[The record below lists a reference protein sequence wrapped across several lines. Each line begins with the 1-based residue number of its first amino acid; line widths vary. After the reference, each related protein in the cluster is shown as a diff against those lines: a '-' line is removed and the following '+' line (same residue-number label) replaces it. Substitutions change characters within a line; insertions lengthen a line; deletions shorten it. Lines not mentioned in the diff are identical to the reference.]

1 MHAKL
6 STKRYSK
13 KCFTLLLFS
22 THLTPLTTE
31 AAINYSS
38 IQSLYHRHSI
48 YFFILTHSWRS
59 SRFALLF
66 ANLHCS
72 KFLIFSLFPFI
83 RQLFL
88 LFIVGRLDL
97 AFQMW
102 RQRHVFMSHTHTQKI
117 ICIFQIISMFVLPF
131 APVQKKFFYRL
142 LGWFVHILVLF
153 LGGVI
158 VGREFIPS
166 SWKKWV
172 KNNCFFLLIV
182 FWKSTSR
189 YSNLCCFFV
198 FYYLFFIP
206 NSNLQR
212 SK

>member
-102 RQRHVFMSHTHTQKI
+102 RQRHVFMSHTQKNHLHFSNYFNVCFT
-117 ICIFQIISMFVLPF
+117 ICSSPKKNFVQITWLVCAHFGFISRRCYCW
-131 APVQKKFFYRL
+131 QR
-142 LGWFVHILVLF
+142 I
-153 LGGVI
+153 
-158 VGREFIPS
+158 
-166 SWKKWV
+166 
-172 KNNCFFLLIV
+172 
-182 FWKSTSR
+182 
-189 YSNLCCFFV
+189 YSNIVKKNEWKTIVLSC
-198 FYYLFFIP
+198 L
-206 NSNLQR
+206 
-212 SK
+212 